1 MKKPQ
6 VMYIFDP
13 LCGWCYGFS
22 PVIKKLKEQH
32 SEAFD
37 FRAYL
42 GGMVLGDRVGTI
54 DEKFAFLKEGAIER
68 VEQTTGV
75 SFGDHFKDEILD
87 KGDYI
92 INSEPPSI
100 ALTILRETNAEQHI
114 EIAHD
119 VQNAL
124 YKNGQ
129 NLNEVETYLPLADKY
144 GVDREEFTEKF
155 SQPGY
160 QKQTYTEFQMVHEL
174 GIRGYP
180 SVVVIVGEQGYLIGR
195 GYQPFEPINETLEKI
210 KKDKGIE

>member
-22 PVIKKLKEQH
+22 PVIKQLKDAYSQE
-32 SEAFD
+32 FD

-42 GGMVLGDRVGTI
+42 GGMVLGDRAGTI
-54 DEKFAFLKEGAIER
+54 NEKFTFLKEGAIER
-68 VEQTTGV
+68 VEQATGV
-75 SFGDHFKDEILD
+75 NFGDAFKTEMLD
-87 KGDYI
+87 KGDYV

-100 ALTILRETNAEQHI
+100 ALTILREPNPNQHI

-124 YKNGQ
+124 YQNGQ
-129 NLNEVETYLPLADKY
+129 NLNDLATFLPLADKY
-144 GVDREEFTEKF
+144 GVARDEFTQKF
-155 SQPGY
+155 TDEAY
-160 QKQTYTEFQMVHEL
+160 RKQTYAEFQMVHQL
-174 GIRGYP
+174 GIKGYP

-195 GYQPFEPINETLEKI
+195 GYQPYEQISETLKKI
-210 KKDKGIE
+210 KEDKLP

>member
-32 SEAFD
+32 SEMFD

-54 DEKFAFLKEGAIER
+54 DEKFTFLKEGAIER

-75 SFGDHFKDEILD
+75 KFGERFKTDMLE
-87 KGDYI
+87 KGDYVV
-92 INSEPPSI
+92 NSEPPSI
-100 ALTILRETNAEQHI
+100 ALTILRETNPEQHI
-114 EIAHD
+114 ELAHE

-124 YKNGQ
+124 YHDGHS
-129 NLNEVETYLPLADKY
+129 LNELETYLPIADKY

-155 SQPGY
+155 TQPDY
-160 QKQTYTEFQMVHEL
+160 QKQTFAEFQMVHEL

-180 SVVVIVGEQGYLIGR
+180 SVVVISGEQGYLIGR
-195 GYQPFEPINETLEKI
+195 GYQPYAQINETLERI
-210 KKDKGIE
+210 KKEKGI